1 MSSQLGEAFIPIR
14 ALLDKLDGDL
24 AGARKKV
31 EGAVGGLGKIGEKIG
46 PAVFKAATV
55 GVLALATAVGTMA
68 VKSVQAAGQF
78 ESSMAIM
85 STAVEPVAVGATDA
99 AGAMDILGDAAIAVG
114 GDATLV
120 GVSASSAAESIT
132 GLYKA
137 GLSTNEIFGDMQG
150 YLSGTAELGGALRAS
165 VDLAAASELDMV
177 QASDLAAI
185 TLATFGGEMETTE
198 ERAAFVNDAMN
209 NLVQTADASVASV
222 QGLADALVNV
232 GPTAAALGIGLD
244 DTNVALGILS
254 TRGIQ
259 GAEAGTALK
268 SMLVGMMSQ
277 TPKTTAALE
286 QLGVT
291 LYDANGAMLPLPKI
305 LEQFETGLA
314 GVSEETRNVLVQQIA
329 GSYGMNAMNA
339 LLGEGVEGWN
349 SMVEAVGEAATMQET
364 AAARTNTFQGKM
376 EALQGVVE
384 TLMIQVGEP
393 FLDALS
399 SLADVMMALAEEHG
413 PAIIARMEQWGAV
426 LEAAVGTVSTLVNW
440 SDQVNAAFAEQSERL
455 VMANTD
461 YATYAEGV
469 IAAGVASGQ
478 LTERQ
483 AELLAIFQ
491 EGGGAMEEMEQA
503 TSGRFT
509 PTMLA
514 LMDTI
519 GLLTEE
525 ERTQVEQVASL
536 DAAYAAAGVTAYTWT
551 AAVEES
557 TTAVELSDQAMAG
570 ATTTAGLLG
579 VTVWGVVEAYDAA
592 ETAAGLVNDAIG
604 ALSAT
609 EMDAERMKLAL
620 KLATEDLTAAEIEQ
634 TLADYQ
640 QLEVLAQLNADIA
653 AGTATNEDFY
663 AVVLGGITTMAD
675 YNEMMGLTT
684 ETISGTEAALIG
696 VTDEMILTNEAIGE
710 KGVGAMTD
718 YRLTLEEIEEPLLT
732 TAERIAGVT
741 GTAEA
746 LNSQFNSI
754 PSNIDVNINI
764 HQNGD
769 IPNLPTSGGGHQ
781 GQGGTGGAAFATG
794 GIVPGTFAEMVPI
807 LAHGSEMILNP
818 MQQARLFGMLD
829 NMANLSLGIDQADV
843 RELAPAGSSYQA
855 TTNVYTQQ
863 DAMYVLR
870 ASRHLDKLG
879 GLGR

>member
-1 MSSQLGEAFIPIR
+1 MSSQLGEAFVPIR
-14 ALLDKLDGDL
+14 AMLDKLDSDL

-31 EGAVGGLGKIGEKIG
+31 EGAVGGLGQIGQKIG
-46 PAVFKAATV
+46 PAIFKAATA
-55 GVLALATAVGTMA
+55 GALALAAAVGTMA

-85 STAVEPVAVGATDA
+85 STAVDPVAVGATDA
-99 AGAMDILGDAAIAVG
+99 AEAMGILGDAAIAVG

-120 GVSASSAAESIT
+120 GVSASSAAEAIT

-137 GLSTNEIFGDMQG
+137 GLDTTEIFGDLQG
-150 YLSGTAELGGALRAS
+150 YMGGTAELGGALRAS

-177 QASDLAAI
+177 QASELAAV
-185 TLATFGGEMETTE
+185 TLATFGGELDTTE

-232 GPTAAALGIGLD
+232 GPTAASLGFSLED
-244 DTNVALGILS
+244 VNVALGILS

-259 GAEAGTALK
+259 GSEAGTALK

-277 TPKTTAALE
+277 TPKTTNALND
-286 QLGVT
+286 LGVK
-291 LYDANGAMLPLPKI
+291 LYDVNGRMLPLPAI
-305 LEQFETGLA
+305 LSQFETGLA

-339 LLGEGVEGWN
+339 LLGEGAEGWN
-349 SMVEAVGEAATMQET
+349 NMEAAVGEAATMQEV
-364 AAARTNTFQGKM
+364 AAARTDTFQGKM

-393 FLDALS
+393 FLGALS
-399 SLADVMMALAEEHG
+399 SLADVMMALAEKHG
-413 PAIIARMEQWGAV
+413 PAIIARMEQWSAT

-440 SDQVNAAFAEQSERL
+440 SDAVNAAFDEQSERL
-455 VMANTD
+455 ALANTD
-461 YATYAEGV
+461 YATYEEGV
-469 IAAGVASGQ
+469 IAAAVASGQ

-509 PTMLA
+509 PTMVA
-514 LMDTI
+514 LTKEI

-525 ERTQVEQVASL
+525 ERLQLQQTKAL
-536 DAAYAAAGVTAYTWT
+536 DAAYAAAGVTTYAW
-551 AAVEES
+551 
-557 TTAVELSDQAMAG
+557 TTAIETTDEAMSEAKV
-570 ATTTAGLLG
+570 TSGLLQG
-579 VTVWGVVEAYDAA
+579 AVYGIVEAYNAA
-592 ETAAGLVNDAIG
+592 ETAAGLAGDAIS
-604 ALSAT
+604 ALSET
-609 EMDAERMKLAL
+609 NMEAERIKLAL

-634 TLADYQ
+634 ALADYQ
-640 QLEVLAQLNADIA
+640 QLEVLDQLNTDIA
-653 AGTATNEDFY
+653 NGTATHEDFY
-663 AVVLGGITTMAD
+663 AVVLGGITTMDA
-675 YNEMMGLTT
+675 YNTLMGQTT
-684 ETISGTEAALIG
+684 ETISETEAALIG
-696 VTDEMILTNEAIGE
+696 ASEAAVVTNETVGV
-710 KGVGAMTD
+710 KGVGALTD
-718 YRLTLEEIEEPLLT
+718 YKLTLEEIEEPLI
-732 TAERIAGVT
+732 TAAEQI
-741 GTAEA
+741 GTAA
-746 LNSQFNSI
+746 GSASAFNTQLNAI

-781 GQGGTGGAAFATG
+781 GQGGTSGAAFATG

-818 MQQARLFGMLD
+818 MQQARLFGMLEG
-829 NMANLSLGIDQADV
+829 MANLSLGIDQVQTD
-843 RELAPAGSSYQA
+843 ELAPTSPSYSPI
-855 TTNVYTQQ
+855 TNVYTQQ
-863 DAMYVLR
+863 DPMYVLR
-870 ASRHLDKLG
+870 AARHLDKLG
-879 GLGR
+879 ALKA